1 MYNYDLPEG
10 VRSQAQRDLY
20 RAMNKLLYYPALPM
34 LIQDLR
40 YPKEHGDTTILLGNR
55 MRIFVDNNEMVED
68 KIKFPVSIEVDF
80 GAFGKRLIE
89 ITVFKEKIAKNE
101 FTSEDQAIFLLLMAK
116 LMPQ

>member
-10 VRSQAQRDLY
+10 VRSQAQRDLW
-20 RAMNKLLYYPALPM
+20 RAINKLLYYPALPM

-40 YPKEHGDTTILLGNR
+40 YPKLHGDTTVLLGNR

-68 KIKFPVSIEVDF
+68 KIKFPVSIEADF

-89 ITVFKEKIAKNE
+89 ITVFKEKITA
-101 FTSEDQAIFLLLMAK
+101 LMSQEK
-116 LMPQ
+116 